1 MFHSF
6 FQTTFYIKEM
16 LGEDLLC
23 PVCLDHLSPP
33 VVQCRSGHNTC
44 LSCKKDFQKCPLCRD
59 PFVETT
65 NRMLNRI
72 LNLLSSSSPC
82 LYASKGCN
90 SMFSEDHKTQFC
102 PYRSVKC
109 PQCPWK
115 NLARNWLMHVD
126 DKHFNRGVL
135 LVDTPLKL
143 SAESCIRFF
152 NSGSVYRVG
161 DRRYFFCLRST
172 SAEGRM
178 LLDVVYVPLKEQ
190 PEQNLFQIEFKDQI
204 NDITVDSFL
213 VKPGA
218 IALKNE
224 NGMSFFSD
232 MVVDRPTYSVL
243 ITAIKV

>member
-1 MFHSF
+1 
-6 FQTTFYIKEM
+6 M
-16 LGEDLLC
+16 LGEDLKC
-23 PVCLDHLSPP
+23 PVCLVLLSPP

-44 LSCKKDFQKCPLCRD
+44 LSCKKYLQTCPVCRE

-82 LYASKGCN
+82 LYANKGCN
-90 SMFSEDHKTQFC
+90 SMFSEGHKTQFC

-109 PQCPWK
+109 PECPWRD
-115 NLARNWLMHVD
+115 LARNWLKHLD

-143 SAESCIRFF
+143 SAESFIRF
-152 NSGSVYRVG
+152 SRIGSVYRVG
-161 DRRYFFCLRST
+161 DRRYFFFLRCPRPT
-172 SAEGRM
+172 SEGMM
-178 LLDVVYVPLKEQ
+178 LLDIVYVPLKEQ
-190 PEQNLFQIEFKDQI
+190 PEQILFQIEFKDET
-204 NDITVDSFL
+204 NDKTVDSFI

-224 NGMSFFSD
+224 NGMSFFTD
-232 MVVDRPTYSVL
+232 MVADRPTYIVL